1 MYLHLGN
8 EVVVSKKEIIG
19 IFDIENTSV
28 GRITKDFLA
37 NASKN
42 AQVISVSE
50 EMPKSFIICKDT
62 NNKVTKLYISQISP
76 ATLKKRAQ
84 QKY

>member
-8 EVVVSKKEIIG
+8 EVVVSKKEIVG

-50 EMPKSFIICKDT
+50 EMPKSFIICKDKK
-62 NNKVTKLYISQISP
+62 NKVTMLYISQISP

>member
-8 EVVVSKKEIIG
+8 EVVVSKKEIVG

-62 NNKVTKLYISQISP
+62 KNKVTMLYISQISP

>member
-8 EVVVSKKEIIG
+8 EVVVSKKEIVG

-50 EMPKSFIICKDT
+50 EMPKSFIICKDS
-62 NNKVTKLYISQISP
+62 NNAGTKLYISQISP